1 MGEINPGSS
10 PFYPGLVTQAIC
22 ASVFSHESW
31 MVITPASAGVVRVEL
46 TQVKHLVLSSS
57 VALELFAVIRAVFL
71 LPSKLTAC
79 LVRSIA

>member
-46 TQVKHLVLSSS
+46 TQIKHLVG
-57 VALELFAVIRAVFL
+57 
-71 LPSKLTAC
+71 T
-79 LVRSIA
+79 